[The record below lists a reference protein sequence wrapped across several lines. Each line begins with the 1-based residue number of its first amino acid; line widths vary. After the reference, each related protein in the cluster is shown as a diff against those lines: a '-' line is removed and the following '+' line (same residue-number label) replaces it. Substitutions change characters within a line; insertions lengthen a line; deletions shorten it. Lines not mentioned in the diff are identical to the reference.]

1 MLSVLMLATVGFS
14 VSRHY
19 CLGMLKTERFYAPAE
34 KCAGED
40 EHHHESEESI
50 VMDCCADEFFAVPG
64 LQVQSQ
70 VQENALHT
78 IAFIAPAS
86 FQIPLKVDVLANN
99 QEFLPP
105 SNAPPKYGRDL
116 LIHIQR
122 FLI

>member
-1 MLSVLMLATVGFS
+1 MLSTVGFS

-34 KCAGED
+34 KCASET
-40 EHHHESEESI
+40 EHNHQEEEGI
-50 VMDCCADEFFAVPG
+50 TMNCCADEFFAIPG

-70 VQENALHT
+70 VQKEAIHS
-78 IAFIAPAS
+78 IAFIAPYS
-86 FQIPLKVDVLANN
+86 FQIPLKVEALSNN

-105 SNAPPKYGRDL
+105 SNAPPAYGRNL
-116 LIHIQR
+116 LIRVQR